1 MQKYTSQAGSCKTG
15 QAVITTAGNLPAQY
29 VIHTVGPVW
38 QGGQQGEKELLRLA
52 YYNSLQLAEKNNV
65 TSISFPNISTGIYGF
80 PKGEAAPF
88 AIEAVQEFLKA
99 QAVIQKVIFVCFD
112 EENYMIYHSLLK
124 P

>member
-1 MQKYTSQAGSCKTG
+1 M
-15 QAVITTAGNLPAQY
+15 
-29 VIHTVGPVW
+29 IHTVGPVW